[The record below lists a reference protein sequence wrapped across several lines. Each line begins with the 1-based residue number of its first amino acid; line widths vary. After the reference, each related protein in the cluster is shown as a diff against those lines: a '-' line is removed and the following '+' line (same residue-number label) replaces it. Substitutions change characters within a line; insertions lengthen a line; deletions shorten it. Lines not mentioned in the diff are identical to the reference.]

1 MADEKHEEGGHEE
14 PAASGGKGGGKKKLL
29 IIILGAVLVLG
40 GAGGFVGYK
49 MLSGKKNAA
58 TEEGGEQ
65 GAKKEGEAKTALI
78 PIDPFVV
85 NLTEHGRYL
94 KVTMQLELANASQ
107 QPLVTEK
114 MPNIRDA
121 IITLLSS
128 KSSESV
134 SGPEGK
140 LQLKDEILLRVNQ
153 AVGKDVFKNLF
164 FTEFVMQ

>member
-1 MADEKHEEGGHEE
+1 MAEEKHEEG
-14 PAASGGKGGGKKKLL
+14 AADAAAKPDAKGSKKKLM
-29 IIILGAVLVLG
+29 IIILGAILVLG

-49 MLSGKKNAA
+49 MLSGKKA
-58 TEEGGEQ
+58 EEAGEHGKKGGD
-65 GAKKEGEAKTALI
+65 AKAVLI
-78 PIDPFVV
+78 AVEPFVV

-94 KVTMQLELANASQ
+94 KVTLQLELSDAAQ
-107 QPLVTEK
+107 QPVVVEK

-128 KSSESV
+128 KSAESV

-140 LQLKDEILLRVNQ
+140 LQLKDELLLRTNQ
-153 AVGKDVFKNLF
+153 AVGKDLFRNLF